1 MAQGSAAELELRPR
15 TQTQHWMAAATAGSV
30 VLAVAL
36 HDATYLFVGAMFFAL
51 LLQTGQRI
59 VVDNGSA
66 QRFGLRPVVIDL
78 HTAEVVKRGASWW
91 RELFLCATP
100 FMLQDADGKRLYLES
115 WLWDAPTRAAFV
127 EAIADSPHS

>member
-1 MAQGSAAELELRPR
+1 
-15 TQTQHWMAAATAGSV
+15 MAAATAGSV

-36 HDATYLFVGAMFFAL
+36 RDATYLFVGAMFFAL

-78 HTAEVVKRGASWW
+78 HTAEVVKSGASWW

-115 WLWDAPTRAAFV
+115 WLWDAATRDVILERSRTGAHV
-127 EAIADSPHS
+127 

>member
-1 MAQGSAAELELRPR
+1 
-15 TQTQHWMAAATAGSV
+15 MAAATAGSV
-30 VLAVAL
+30 VLAIAL

-78 HTAEVVKRGASWW
+78 HTAEVVKSGASWW

-115 WLWDAPTRAAFV
+115 WLWDAATRDVILERSRTGAHV
-127 EAIADSPHS
+127 